1 MEQSKTN
8 LNLAGVQSLPI
19 LGKAVPT
26 KKNGYYGVLNS
37 ARIGTEYAIICPKCG
52 KTLRFMADKA
62 RLYTLPCDK
71 CDDVVIIVKAVE
83 QELQQT
89 DGKGQPMTAPNPQQQ
104 VGTISQNET
113 TSGLQTMVQPDTSQV
128 AGNGGQGTV
137 GPQKLTKKY
146 KNKGYE
152 SNAKLVWWSIS
163 GRKQY
168 ILREGKNYIGRKDED
183 MPSDLSLKDEFASAR
198 SVCIEA
204 TKRDKGYIFH
214 LTVERASNPVLVCGK
229 ECPVGTGFDLNY
241 NDTIRLGNTTLT
253 LKLSKK

>member
-1 MEQSKTN
+1 MEQSTTN

-37 ARIGTEYAIICPKCG
+37 ARIGTEYAVICPRCG

-71 CDDVVIIVKAVE
+71 CDDVTIIVKAVDHTPS
-83 QELQQT
+83 QT
-89 DGKGQPMTAPNPQQQ
+89 TAVPQQSTASPTVDQ
-104 VGTISQNET
+104 GKAIPQPYSKTEDYSQT
-113 TSGLQTMVQPDTSQV
+113 PVVPRKV
-128 AGNGGQGTV
+128 
-137 GPQKLTKKY
+137 TKKY
-146 KNKGYE
+146 KNKGNE
-152 SNAKLVWWSIS
+152 SNAKLVWWGLS

-183 MPSDLSLKDEFASAR
+183 MPSDLSLKDDFASAR
-198 SVCIEA
+198 SVCVEVA
-204 TKRDKGYIFH
+204 KRDKGYVFH

-229 ECPVGTGFDLNY
+229 NCPVGTSFDLNY
-241 NDTIRLGNTTLT
+241 NDTVRLGNTTLT
-253 LKLSKK
+253 LKPAKK